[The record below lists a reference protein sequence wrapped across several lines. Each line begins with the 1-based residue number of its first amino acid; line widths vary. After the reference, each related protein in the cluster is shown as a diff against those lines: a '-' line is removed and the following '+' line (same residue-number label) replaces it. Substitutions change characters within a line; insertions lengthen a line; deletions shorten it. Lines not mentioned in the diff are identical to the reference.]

1 MNLPAELFPAWWH
14 GLAWVAVLTVLWWL
28 ARTAPWGRL
37 VAGGHAHRLFGLAV
51 ALAVLWSMNAGVM
64 PGLNLHLLGAM
75 AATLA
80 LGPQFAMVALG
91 LALAAVTLNGALEW
105 SAWAINFLVMVVVPV
120 CFAHRFRR
128 IIECALPAHF
138 FVFVF
143 VVAFFGSG
151 ATVVVEGVT
160 AAAMLVAAG
169 AYPAAFL
176 LSDYLPFFML
186 LGFAEAWI
194 SGAVIALLVVYKPEW
209 VEAFD
214 DRRYLLDK

>member
-1 MNLPAELFPAWWH
+1 MNLPADLFPAAWH
-14 GLAWVAVLTVLWWL
+14 GLAWPVAIVVLWRL

-37 VAGGHAHRLFGLAV
+37 VHGGRIHQLFGLAV

-80 LGPQFAMVALG
+80 LGPQFAIVVLG
-91 LALAAVTLNGALEW
+91 LALTAITLNGALDGA
-105 SAWAINFLVMVVVPV
+105 AWAINFLIMVVAPV
-120 CFAHRFRR
+120 CFAHRFR
-128 IIECALPAHF
+128 C
-138 FVFVF
+138 
-143 VVAFFGSG
+143 VAFFGSG
-151 ATVVVEGVT
+151 ATVLVEGLI
-160 AAAMLVAAG
+160 AAGALVVAG

-176 LSDYLPFFML
+176 AGEYLPYFILF
-186 LGFAEAWI
+186 GFAEAWI

-214 DRRYLLDK
+214 DRRYLLGK

>member
-1 MNLPAELFPAWWH
+1 MNLPADLFPAVWH
-14 GLAWVAVLTVLWWL
+14 GLAWPAAVVVLWRL
-28 ARTAPWGRL
+28 ALAAPWGRL
-37 VAGGHAHRLFGLAV
+37 VHGGRVHQLFGLAV

-80 LGPQFAMVALG
+80 LGPQFAMIALG
-91 LALAAVTLNGALEW
+91 LALTGITLNGALDW
-105 SAWAINFLVMVVVPV
+105 SAWAINFLIMIVVPV

-128 IIECALPAHF
+128 VVERMLPAHF

-151 ATVVVEGVT
+151 ATVVVEGLI
-160 AAAMLVAAG
+160 AAAALVVAG

-176 LSDYLPFFML
+176 ASEYLPYFIL

-214 DRRYLLDK
+214 DRRYLLGK

>member
-1 MNLPAELFPAWWH
+1 MNLPADLFPAVWH
-14 GLAWVAVLTVLWWL
+14 GLAWLVAIVVLWRL

-37 VAGGHAHRLFGLAV
+37 VHGGRVHQLFGLAV

-80 LGPQFAMVALG
+80 LGPQFAIVALG
-91 LALAAVTLNGALEW
+91 LALTAITLNGALDGA
-105 SAWAINFLVMVVVPV
+105 AWAINFLIMVVAPV
-120 CFAHRFRR
+120 CFAHRFRCVAER
-128 IIECALPAHF
+128 LLPAHF

-151 ATVVVEGVT
+151 ATVLVEGLI
-160 AAAMLVAAG
+160 AAGALVVAG
-169 AYPAAFL
+169 AYPVAFL
-176 LSDYLPFFML
+176 ASEYLPYFIL

-214 DRRYLLDK
+214 DRRYLLGK